1 MAQDGITG
9 LTPENVETYPRP
21 PRLEP
26 VSEVL
31 RIELAGKPVAE
42 THRAMR
48 VLETYH
54 APTYYLPRED
64 IVADLIPASGRSYC
78 EWKGVAAYFDVSVD
92 GSVAKSAAWTY
103 VKPSPSFQLIA
114 GYLAFYAGKMSACFV
129 GDAQV
134 IPQPGD
140 FYGGWVTSN
149 LTGKI
154 KGAPGTRHW

>member
-1 MAQDGITG
+1 MLKQ
-9 LTPENVETYPRP
+9 ENVEDFPRP
-21 PRLEP
+21 PRLEK
-26 VSEVL
+26 VAETL
-31 RIELAGKPVAE
+31 RIELGGQLVAE
-42 THRAMR
+42 TTGALR

-54 APTYYLPRED
+54 APTYYLPQSD
-64 IVADLIPASGRSYC
+64 IAAQLVPVGGSTFC
-78 EWKGVAAYFDVSVD
+78 EWKGVARYFDVVVE

-103 VKPSPSFQLIA
+103 EKPSSTFHPIA

-129 GDAQV
+129 GEVQV

-140 FYGGWVTSN
+140 FYGGWVTPN